1 MSGSGVQLSDEEAR
15 KLLMSLDPRML
26 EQITQLQHQRL
37 GDSRDQEHDDG
48 VSGSGYG
55 SSSGHLGLP
64 GEDPTKICPS
74 SPTLRKVSV
83 GTMDVK
89 DSGGMFRKKKSIPS
103 LVMTF
108 NAANKFASSVQESH
122 ETAAAHKHEPGHEEH
137 LPATLAKSLQPP
149 HHSPAGLLSVD
160 SVMDRSGLINILLH
174 KWWEEKKYFFF

>member
-37 GDSRDQEHDDG
+37 GDSREQEHDDG

-64 GEDPTKICPS
+64 GDDPAKMCPS
-74 SPTLRKVSV
+74 SPSLRKVSV

-108 NAANKFASSVQESH
+108 NAANKFASSVQESQ
-122 ETAAAHKHEPGHEEH
+122 EATAGHKHEPGHEEH

-160 SVMDRSGLINILLH
+160 SVMDRSGLNILR
-174 KWWEEKKYFFF
+174 